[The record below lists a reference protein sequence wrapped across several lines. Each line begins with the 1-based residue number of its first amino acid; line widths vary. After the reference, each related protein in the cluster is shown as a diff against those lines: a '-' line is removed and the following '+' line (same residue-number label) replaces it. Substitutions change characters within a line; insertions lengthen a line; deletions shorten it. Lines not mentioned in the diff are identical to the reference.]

1 MSVVTHAKCAACCA
15 SAVFLILPSV
25 PLSRALEGPRFFTP
39 VTLPGH
45 AGGARFGRLAAEN
58 QASPARGKAATLSDF
73 GWLEGRWR
81 GEWGPRTAEQVW
93 TAPQAGLM
101 LGTFRLFEG
110 NKTLL
115 IEVYTLDQKAD
126 DIELRLRH
134 FTPDLSPWEKSDA
147 TVLRLASFDATH
159 FVFANPT
166 SGEPQRATF
175 TRINLD
181 TYTLRFEIAPASG
194 ETQQVEITYR
204 RQKPPRS

>member
-25 PLSRALEGPRFFTP
+25 LLSRAVEGPQFFTVVAP
-39 VTLPGH
+39 TAH
-45 AGGARFGRLAAEN
+45 EAGVRFDRLAGKN
-58 QASPARGKAATLSDF
+58 QASSARGKAATLSDF
-73 GWLEGRWR
+73 SWLEGRWR

-101 LGTFRLFEG
+101 LGTFLLFED

-147 TVLRLASFDATH
+147 TMLRLTSFDATH

-166 SGEPQRATF
+166 SGEPKRATF

-181 TYTLRFEIAPASG
+181 TYTLRFEIAPSSG
-194 ETQQVEITYR
+194 EAQQVEITYH